1 MKHTHASHEQIHH
14 EDSDRV
20 IERTIEILRSRGER
34 ITVARIDIVRELA
47 LQVDHRSA
55 EDIALAVALRNP
67 DVHRATVYRTL
78 DRFDEL
84 GLLSKLP
91 GSTGG
96 STYHLLSDH
105 DNHHSHVHAQCRRC
119 QKVVHLSADAFT
131 QVTRELQPE
140 FTFEPSYSALM
151 GICSECQS
159 ALE

>member
-14 EDSDRV
+14 EDSGRV
-20 IERTIEILRSRGER
+20 IERTIEILRSHGER
-34 ITVARIDIVRELA
+34 ITLARIDIVTELA
-47 LQVDHRSA
+47 HQVDHRSA
-55 EDIALAVALRNP
+55 EDIALSVSLRNP

-91 GSTGG
+91 GSAGG

-105 DNHHSHVHAQCRRC
+105 DNHHSHVHAQCRSC
-119 QKVVHLSADAFT
+119 QKVVHLSAESFK
-131 QVTRELQPE
+131 QVTRELQPD

-151 GICSECQS
+151 GICGECQS